1 MKQFFTVLGG
11 MGTLATE
18 SYVRV
23 LDKRT
28 PTACDQDYL
37 NYIVVNDATVPDR
50 TSWIL
55 DHSQPDPYNSLLD
68 DIKQQ
73 SLLHPAFFALICNT
87 AHYDF
92 DRLQQATS
100 VPILNMLK
108 STVNAI
114 KTIQPSAKRVGLL
127 GTYGT
132 LKTGIYDSY
141 IKDAGYTEVKP
152 TKELADLTEDLIYH
166 DIKEDGHSDGEKYH
180 RLIKRMTEEM
190 NCDIVILGCTELS
203 YAEEMNP
210 ETEYPVADSQ
220 SIIVDRSLALA
231 TELRKTGRIDPAHF
245 KI

>member
-55 DHSQPDPYNSLLD
+55 DHSQPDPYDSLLD

-100 VPILNMLK
+100 VPILNMLQ

-141 IKDAGYTEVKP
+141 IQNAGYTEVKP
-152 TKELADLTEDLIYH
+152 TKELADMTEDLIYH
-166 DIKEDGHSDGEKYH
+166 DIKENGHSDGEKYH